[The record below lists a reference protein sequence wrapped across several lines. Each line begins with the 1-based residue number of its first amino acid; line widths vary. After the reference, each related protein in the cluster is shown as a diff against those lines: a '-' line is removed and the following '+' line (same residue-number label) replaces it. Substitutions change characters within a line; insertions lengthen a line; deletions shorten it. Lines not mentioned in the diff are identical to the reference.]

1 MHAMIAA
8 VASTVS
14 RHRLNWLVLSYA
26 GDLEE
31 VFDADDRKKP
41 VSVGDVEGFI
51 TLSDGVED
59 IDSPLVHVVF
69 DSDDELLHGVE
80 TSLIQALD
88 GSLADGLEEPSS
100 RKA

>member
-1 MHAMIAA
+1 MNVA

-31 VFDADDRKKP
+31 VFDADDRKKL
-41 VSVGDVEGFI
+41 VSVGDVDGLI
-51 TLSDGVED
+51 TLSDGVQD
-59 IDSPLVHVVF
+59 IDSPFIHVVL
-69 DSDDELLHGVE
+69 DSDDELFYGVE
-80 TSLIQALD
+80 ASLIQALD